1 MADIQGVEVPLEDEE
16 AKEEETSAQ
25 KRNSFVKFLRSIL
38 FAGREDEEDEMLRK
52 KKKPL
57 PHWLI
62 YIGYVFSLSVSFL
75 FCLSVCLSV
84 CMGIQI
90 THLFLIEE
98 CLKEKSLLISL
109 FVPVCTHRPY
119 FP

>member
-16 AKEEETSAQ
+16 AKEEETSTQ

-62 YIGYVFSLSVSFL
+62 YIGYGFLYLFL
-75 FCLSVCLSV
+75 FFSVCLSA
-84 CMGIQI
+84 
-90 THLFLIEE
+90 
-98 CLKEKSLLISL
+98 CLPVWVFKSLICFLLRSVL
-109 FVPVCTHRPY
+109 KKKVC
-119 FP
+119 